1 MEGLIGINQKRRVI
15 GDYLRNIVTE
25 NMMFTHI
32 ERGLIEE
39 LKGSFMGVMEECII
53 QKIITKP
60 LEE

>member
-1 MEGLIGINQKRRVI
+1 
-15 GDYLRNIVTE
+15 
-25 NMMFTHI
+25 MFTHI

-39 LKGSFMGVMEECII
+39 LKGSYMGVMEECII